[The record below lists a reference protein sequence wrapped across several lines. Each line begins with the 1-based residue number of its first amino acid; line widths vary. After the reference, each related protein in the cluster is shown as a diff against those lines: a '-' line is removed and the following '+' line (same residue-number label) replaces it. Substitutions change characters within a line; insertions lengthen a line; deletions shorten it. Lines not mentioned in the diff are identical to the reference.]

1 MSFISQL
8 VMAFI
13 VLGAIATLIVAVL
26 AVLHGKREKQVDAI
40 APRRNR

>member
-13 VLGAIATLIVAVL
+13 VLGAIATLIVAVI
-26 AVLHGKREKQVDAI
+26 AVLLGKQGKQADAI
-40 APRRNR
+40 APRQNR